1 MLEIHKYYKM
11 LKDEN
16 IILSHNG
23 ALDSEVIDLLLDLTD
38 KKLTKLKIRRGVR
51 KKVFN
56 ILVECLQNS
65 LHYIKEFDEDT
76 PLVHSPFLII
86 IKKENSFIISTG
98 NFVTEE
104 RAEFLKNKLNEIN
117 TLSSEDLQEHYIR
130 ALDKKTLPTE
140 GGAGLGL
147 VDIVRRS
154 KHRVSFDFQ
163 EIINS
168 NDRLPSDKAN
178 NVGVVMEDEETF
190 LLFNLQIEVAR

>member
-11 LKDEN
+11 LKDES

-51 KKVFN
+51 KKIFN
-56 ILVECLQNS
+56 ILVECLQNT
-65 LHYIKEFDEDT
+65 LHYIKEFDEDI
-76 PLVHSPFLII
+76 PIVHSPFLIV

-98 NFVTEE
+98 NFVTED
-104 RAEFLKNKLNEIN
+104 RAEFLKTKLSEIN
-117 TLSSEDLQEHYIR
+117 TLSQEDLQKHYIQ

-154 KHRVSFDFQ
+154 KHRVLFDFQ
-163 EIINS
+163 EIITS
-168 NDRLPSDKAN
+168 GDRLPNDNTSD
-178 NVGVVMEDEETF
+178 VGVMEDKETY

>member
-11 LKDEN
+11 LKDEH

-51 KKVFN
+51 KKIFN
-56 ILVECLQNS
+56 ILVECLQNT
-65 LHYIKEFDEDT
+65 LHYIKEFDEDI
-76 PLVHSPFLII
+76 PIVHSPFLII
-86 IKKENSFIISTG
+86 IKKESSFIISTG
-98 NFVTEE
+98 NFVTED
-104 RAEFLKNKLNEIN
+104 RAEFLKNKLSEIN
-117 TLSSEDLQEHYIR
+117 TLSQEDLQKHYIQS
-130 ALDKKTLPTE
+130 LDKKTLPTE

-163 EIINS
+163 EIIAS
-168 NDRLPSDKAN
+168 DERLPNDNNSD
-178 NVGVVMEDEETF
+178 VGVMEDKETY

>member
-16 IILSHNG
+16 IIMSHNG
-23 ALDSEVIDLLLDLTD
+23 ALDSEIIDLLLDLTD
-38 KKLTKLKIRRGVR
+38 KKLTKLKIKRGVR

-65 LHYIKEFDEDT
+65 LHYIKEFNEDI
-76 PLVHSPFLII
+76 PIVHSPFLII
-86 IKKENSFIISTG
+86 IIKESSFIISTG

-104 RAEFLKNKLNEIN
+104 RAAFLKNKLSEIN
-117 TLSSEDLQEHYIR
+117 TLSVEDLQQHYIQ
-130 ALDKKTLPTE
+130 ALDKKKLPTE

-168 NDRLPSDKAN
+168 NDRLANDKTGD
-178 NVGVVMEDEETF
+178 VDVMEDEETY

>member
-1 MLEIHKYYKM
+1 M

-51 KKVFN
+51 KKIFN
-56 ILVECLQNS
+56 ILVECLQNT
-65 LHYIKEFDEDT
+65 LHYIKEFDEDI
-76 PLVHSPFLII
+76 PIVHSPFLIV

-98 NFVTEE
+98 NFVTED
-104 RAEFLKNKLNEIN
+104 RAEFLKTKLSEIN
-117 TLSSEDLQEHYIR
+117 TLSQEDLQKHYIQ

-154 KHRVSFDFQ
+154 KHRVLFDFQ
-163 EIINS
+163 EIITS
-168 NDRLPSDKAN
+168 GDRLPNDNTSD
-178 NVGVVMEDEETF
+178 VGVMEDKETY

>member
-51 KKVFN
+51 KKIFN
-56 ILVECLQNS
+56 ILVECLQNT
-65 LHYIKEFDEDT
+65 LHYIKEFDEDI
-76 PLVHSPFLII
+76 PIVHSPFLIV

-98 NFVTEE
+98 NFVTED
-104 RAEFLKNKLNEIN
+104 RAEFLKTKLSEIN
-117 TLSSEDLQEHYIR
+117 TLSQEDLQKHYIQ

-154 KHRVSFDFQ
+154 KHRVLFDFQ
-163 EIINS
+163 EIITS
-168 NDRLPSDKAN
+168 GDRLPNDNTSD
-178 NVGVVMEDEETF
+178 VGVMEDKETY

>member
-38 KKLTKLKIRRGVR
+38 KKLTKLKTRRGVR
-51 KKVFN
+51 KKIFN

-65 LHYIKEFDEDT
+65 LHYIKEYDEDT

-86 IKKENSFIISTG
+86 IQKESSFIISTG
-98 NFVTEE
+98 NFVTED

-117 TLSSEDLQEHYIR
+117 TLSAEDLQEHYIR
-130 ALDKKTLPTE
+130 ALDKKQLPTE

-168 NDRLPSDKAN
+168 NDRIANDKSN
-178 NVGVVMEDEETF
+178 NVGVMEDEETF